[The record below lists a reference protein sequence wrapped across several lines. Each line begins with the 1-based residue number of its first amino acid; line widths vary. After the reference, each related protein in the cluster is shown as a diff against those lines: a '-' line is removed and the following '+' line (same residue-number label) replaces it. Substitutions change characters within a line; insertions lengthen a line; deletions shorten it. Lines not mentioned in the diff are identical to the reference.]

1 MTSWKHFL
9 QRKAASSIWNS
20 NAGQT
25 VFLFLLM
32 TPTSK
37 VYNRGDGMYRYKNTG
52 KNFNVRIGTMFE
64 GSNNPAFI

>member
-1 MTSWKHFL
+1 MTFWKHSL
-9 QRKAASSIWNS
+9 RNQVASSIWNGYG
-20 NAGQT
+20 GQT